1 MFNAVYIL
9 IDVLDAVDIF
19 DADVLN
25 AVNMEIIVVVSDTI
39 MVLFQQ

>member
-25 AVNMEIIVVVSDTI
+25 AVDMEIIVVVSDTI